1 MTLCDNNHV
10 EICFES
16 RKCPLCEM
24 RDDKDGE
31 INLLNAKIEDL
42 EQQLEDEKNRED

>member
-1 MTLCDNNHV
+1 
-10 EICFES
+10 
-16 RKCPLCEM
+16 M